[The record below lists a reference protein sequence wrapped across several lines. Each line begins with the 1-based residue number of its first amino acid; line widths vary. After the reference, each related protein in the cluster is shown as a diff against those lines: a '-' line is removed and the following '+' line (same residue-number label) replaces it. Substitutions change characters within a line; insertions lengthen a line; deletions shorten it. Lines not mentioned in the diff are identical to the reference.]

1 MSNLIPV
8 APDVTPE
15 VVLASPEFE
24 ARKHVDSAK
33 LPGLKK
39 FAADLMKNT
48 DFDALFFIRMSEDA
62 GSQVPTLDRLLELAQ
77 ARKTGD
83 VGKRVIDSKRRMTK
97 MSSEMPQ
104 LPAGFVEAYN
114 KGRASIEK
122 AVRIIVS
129 ISRQVEDAL
138 KLFKNLKELID
149 QDAAY
154 IDQHAEIMI
163 EAVIDATKAAKE
175 QDERTKE
182 LLGTAAMLEFLRE
195 MIASRLEDVAAGLKA
210 NPDNETFKDEQQ
222 KWTSIVMLLEKRL
235 GSFKPLIQMGNTNE
249 QDFLNI
255 RNTDAI
261 AALTLKDVAG
271 AGIAQYKTDVVK
283 QLMYIQAQISMFV
296 AQVGIN
302 MINDEAGFAAEA
314 SVKHMETF
322 SKLMSNLIVSVEAI
336 QKATNASVAAHEAST
351 KALENAIEVGK
362 TASRAVEHGRNEV
375 EKAEQKSL
383 DELRRLVRS

>member
-1 MSNLIPV
+1 
-8 APDVTPE
+8 
-15 VVLASPEFE
+15 
-24 ARKHVDSAK
+24 
-33 LPGLKK
+33 
-39 FAADLMKNT
+39 MKNT

-195 MIASRLEDVAAGLKA
+195 M
-210 NPDNETFKDEQQ
+210 
-222 KWTSIVMLLEKRL
+222 
-235 GSFKPLIQMGNTNE
+235 
-249 QDFLNI
+249 
-255 RNTDAI
+255 
-261 AALTLKDVAG
+261 
-271 AGIAQYKTDVVK
+271 
-283 QLMYIQAQISMFV
+283 
-296 AQVGIN
+296 
-302 MINDEAGFAAEA
+302 
-314 SVKHMETF
+314 
-322 SKLMSNLIVSVEAI
+322 
-336 QKATNASVAAHEAST
+336 
-351 KALENAIEVGK
+351 
-362 TASRAVEHGRNEV
+362 
-375 EKAEQKSL
+375 
-383 DELRRLVRS
+383 